1 MIVFMSFNWL
11 KDIQTATTFEE
22 SEIDR
27 ELWLQ
32 NVAGYIIFK
41 DVREYAIEKIP
52 LEIDDAIYGMMMM
65 ME

>member
-32 NVAGYIIFK
+32 NVAGYII
-41 DVREYAIEKIP
+41 VREYAIEKIP